1 MNARVYSC
9 HDNKT
14 PSISSM
20 REGAREK
27 ALYITI
33 VLIQSPSLSHYNFT
47 VYNAETQI
55 EWNMYVWVCVC
66 LWIQFVLFLFWF
78 WCEVEPLSN
87 TLDWPHE
94 DVRIFMT
101 FFCRSSQSIDR
112 TISPRIQC
120 KTMQFI
126 FTIAYVF
133 FVVFNSWWSKRTNK
147 STKERTIAQHL
158 FEFVNIFVLI
168 HFVRFTIYK

>member
-20 REGAREK
+20 REGEREIESF
-27 ALYITI
+27 AYYNHTHTITF
-33 VLIQSPSLSHYNFT
+33 SLSHYSFT

-55 EWNMYVWVCVC
+55 EWNMYVCVCVC
-66 LWIQFVLFLFWF
+66 SCLCIQFVLFLFLFWF

-94 DVRIFMT
+94 DVRILWL
-101 FFCRSSQSIDR
+101 FCRSSQSIDR

-126 FTIAYVF
+126 FTTVYVF
-133 FVVFNSWWSKRTNK
+133 LLLSLIRGDRNELTNQRK
-147 STKERTIAQHL
+147 NEILRSICSSL
-158 FEFVNIFVLI
+158 
-168 HFVRFTIYK
+168 

>member
-9 HDNKT
+9 NDNKT

-20 REGAREK
+20 REGERER
-27 ALYITI
+27 ALHITI
-33 VLIQSPSLSHYNFT
+33 ILIQSPSLSHYNFT

-94 DVRIFMT
+94 DVRILWLFAVVVNRSIVRSRQEFSAKQCNLFLRLHT
-101 FFCRSSQSIDR
+101 FFLLSLIRGDRNELTNQRKSELLRSICSS
-112 TISPRIQC
+112 
-120 KTMQFI
+120 
-126 FTIAYVF
+126 
-133 FVVFNSWWSKRTNK
+133 
-147 STKERTIAQHL
+147 L
-158 FEFVNIFVLI
+158 
-168 HFVRFTIYK
+168 

>member
-20 REGAREK
+20 REGEREREK
-27 ALYITI
+27 ALHITI

-55 EWNMYVWVCVC
+55 EWNMHACVC
-66 LWIQFVLFLFWF
+66 LWIQFVLFWF

-94 DVRIFMT
+94 DVRILWL
-101 FFCRSSQSIDR
+101 FCRSSQSIDR

-133 FVVFNSWWSKRTNK
+133 FLLSLIRGDRNELTNQRK
-147 STKERTIAQHL
+147 SELLRSICSSL
-158 FEFVNIFVLI
+158 
-168 HFVRFTIYK
+168 

>member
-1 MNARVYSC
+1 
-9 HDNKT
+9 
-14 PSISSM
+14 M
-20 REGAREK
+20 RECIRVMTIKHLLSLRWGRARERE
-27 ALYITI
+27 LCI
-33 VLIQSPSLSHYNFT
+33 LQSYSYNHLLSHYNFT
-47 VYNAETQI
+47 VYNAETQL
-55 EWNMYVWVCVC
+55 EWNMHACVC
-66 LWIQFVLFLFWF
+66 LCLWTQFVLFLFWF

-94 DVRIFMT
+94 DVRILWL
-101 FFCRSSQSIDR
+101 FCRSSQSIDR

>member
-20 REGAREK
+20 REGARER
-27 ALYITI
+27 ALHITI
-33 VLIQSPSLSHYNFT
+33 ILIQSPALSLTIILQFT
-47 VYNAETQI
+47 MRKLKLNETCMFVY
-55 EWNMYVWVCVC
+55 VC

-94 DVRIFMT
+94 DVRILWL
-101 FFCRSSQSIDR
+101 FCRSSQSIDR